1 MTSLGITQDVGN
13 LDLESLIVITTMFF
27 RIIGVSL
34 DNSNRSPVERLSISH
49 SAIRNPHSAI
59 NVPIASA
66 ATGCVQARSS
76 FHAVPV
82 YRDDI
87 LVRSRIPISSK
98 SWWMLSELPC
108 SGHGAFAQE
117 MGDLVDRLEQ
127 CKVYEITF
135 NVFKKSP
142 VYLDYVH
149 RRVSH
154 ITQR

>member
-87 LVRSRIPISSK
+87 LVRSRSRFLPKVGGCSLNCRARATVRLPRRWAISLIDWSNAK
-98 SWWMLSELPC
+98 STRLLSMFLRKAPSILTTSTGE
-108 SGHGAFAQE
+108 F
-117 MGDLVDRLEQ
+117 R
-127 CKVYEITF
+127 I
-135 NVFKKSP
+135 
-142 VYLDYVH
+142 
-149 RRVSH
+149 
-154 ITQR
+154 